1 MILLRSVRKTWD
13 VYNLVVNVM
22 LCDIPYSKI
31 SSLIPINS
39 VLTGHASSPLK
50 RIKIKPSTVNQIWAQ
65 NNPYIFAFNICQST
79 TKRND
84 FFLL

>member
-39 VLTGHASSPLK
+39 VLTGHASSPL
-50 RIKIKPSTVNQIWAQ
+50 
-65 NNPYIFAFNICQST
+65 
-79 TKRND
+79 
-84 FFLL
+84 